1 MKKLVQSLKIAL
13 QLISTPF
20 PSPIRVAL
28 YRLLG
33 ARIMDGATIKA
44 FSIVLVKN
52 LIMEPRARIRP
63 FVVIVYPELLHL
75 KAYSGIS
82 YFALIHGKASLKVGV
97 HSHISIFNFVDLHDN
112 VRLGNWS
119 SPSAFCK
126 IMTHGVYWPAS
137 WGYSTKFAP
146 VEMGDFVWIHF
157 NCNIGAGVT
166 IASNNVILSGST
178 IVSPIRKS
186 GYITY
191 DNSIKKRRIPI
202 SIMRN
207 TIGNENNKNFIID
220 CAKEWAHHKYN
231 NSQLE
236 ILDDNNSLIIK
247 NNGKPHLQ
255 ISIVRKSEE
264 INNNI
269 PQWLW
274 GYKLS
279 DSEFN
284 SNWETLDFFRILCSD
299 KPSKLHKDALGYLR
313 KRWGIRAGE
322 FKYRDYCEIP
332 PPIIEHEK

>member
-1 MKKLVQSLKIAL
+1 MKNLVPLLKVAL

-20 PSPIRVAL
+20 PSPIRVVL

-33 ARIMDGATIKA
+33 AKIMDGATIKA
-44 FSIVLVKN
+44 FSVVLVKN
-52 LIMEPRARIRP
+52 LIMEPKARIRP
-63 FVVIVYPELLHL
+63 FVVIVFPELLHL

-82 YFALIHGKASLKVGV
+82 YFALIHGRASLKIGV

-112 VRLGNWS
+112 VHLGNWS

-126 IMTHGVYWPAS
+126 IMTHGVFWPAS

-157 NCNIGAGVT
+157 NCSIGAGVT

-191 DNSIKKRRIPI
+191 DNSIKKTRIPI
-202 SIMRN
+202 NIMRN
-207 TIGNENNKNFIID
+207 SIDTRQNKSFIIE
-220 CAKEWAHHKYN
+220 CAKEWAQHRYN
-231 NSQLE
+231 NSQLKIIE
-236 ILDDNNSLIIK
+236 EDNSLIMK
-247 NNGKPHLQ
+247 QGGKPFLQ
-255 ISIVRKSEE
+255 ISIVEKSRE
-264 INNNI
+264 IKKNI
-269 PQWLW
+269 LQWLW

-279 DSEFN
+279 DSEFE
-284 SNWETLDFFRILCSD
+284 SNHETLDFYRILCSD
-299 KPSKLHKDALGYLR
+299 NPSRLHKNAIGYLR

-322 FKYRDYCEIP
+322 FKYREFCEVS
-332 PPIIEHEK
+332 PPILEFEE